1 MSLTTLP
8 PELLSCVVAEI
19 ESRPNL
25 CSLARCSRQFYLCTI
40 PHLYHHVRVQED
52 IRDQEQQNPQ
62 LRNLASLLIRR
73 PDLAGLVRCLTLDDS
88 SNRTGDPSGSEYS
101 EEVEEPEDSECA
113 EEFKESDDSEY
124 SEELEKLNESEEHSP
139 KTFAVDQAF
148 KTAIK
153 ALSLSEEEEKTWL
166 RKISH
171 THKCRTDLILALL
184 LPTLL
189 KVEELSLVSMNA
201 LHTPY
206 LGRVL
211 QRAVRRERPF
221 DIQPAFKALRIFDD
235 LHGHETYSEWNT
247 GFIASLLK
255 LPAIWFISGGFGNE
269 SDDNVGE
276 NKDLKEIESNS
287 SPLTSLDLVD
297 FALSTADLRHILRVP
312 KALEEFSFLSAEI
325 NFIDIRHALGPQ
337 EKCLKYLGFDH
348 HHDYYRNFYS
358 PGIIESIV
366 PGPMS
371 SFISFNTLAVFRTPA
386 IFLQTTING
395 IDRHRLLNIFP
406 PNLKWLQV
414 TRCHI
419 CLGSLLEAVDHLLAT
434 KSPQQIPSLKKITL
448 EEYWSWAPLST
459 EQHETAMGSFS
470 KVAAARGISIEIK

>member
-73 PDLAGLVRCLTLDDS
+73 PDLARLVRCLTLDDS
-88 SNRTGDPSGSEYS
+88 SDRTEDPSGSEYS
-101 EEVEEPEDSECA
+101 EEVE
-113 EEFKESDDSEY
+113 Y
-124 SEELEKLNESEEHSP
+124 SEELEEPNESEEHSP

-287 SPLTSLDLVD
+287 SPLTSLDLVA

-312 KALEEFSFLSAEI
+312 KALEEFSFLSAEM

-348 HHDYYRNFYS
+348 HNDYYRNFYT
-358 PGIIESIV
+358 PGRIESIGF
-366 PGPMS
+366 GPMS

-386 IFLQTTING
+386 VFLHTTING
-395 IDRHRLLNIFP
+395 TDRHRLLNIFP
-406 PNLKWLQV
+406 PNLKWLQL
-414 TRCHI
+414 TRCQI

-434 KSPQQIPSLKKITL
+434 KSPQQIPSLKEITL
-448 EEYWSWAPLST
+448 ENYWSSLPLST

-470 KVAAARGISIEIK
+470 KVAAARGISIEMK